1 VSLALFKTLLSAG
14 GVYFR
19 DRFDEVVL
27 TSDTNNAFLTA
38 LEKTHGRQLR
48 RYLAAR
54 LRNAAADV
62 PDLAQEVY
70 LRLLRIDNHETIRDT
85 PAYLFTVA
93 SHVLHQYRLRRAA
106 IPESIEIMDVV
117 AELQNVAD
125 MDPAKQVEL
134 EQRFELLGRGL
145 FQHSPRAYATL
156 MMHRCDGIP
165 LQEIAEQFGVSYTM
179 AKRYLSKALTYLEQR
194 LEGE

>member
-1 VSLALFKTLLSAG
+1 MESNIEAA
-14 GVYFR
+14 
-19 DRFDEVVL
+19 L
-27 TSDTNNAFLTA
+27 TSDTNRAFLTA
-38 LEKTHGRQLR
+38 LEKTHGQQLR

-70 LRLLRIDNHETIRDT
+70 LRLLRIDDTETIRDT

-106 IPESIEIMDVV
+106 APESVEIMDIVP
-117 AELQNVAD
+117 ELQNVAD
-125 MDPAKQVEL
+125 SDPAKQAEL
-134 EQRFELLGRGL
+134 EQRLDQLGRELLRI
-145 FQHSPRAYATL
+145 SPRAYATL
-156 MMHRCDGIP
+156 MLHRCDGIP
-165 LQEIAEQFGVSYTM
+165 LQEIANQFGVSYSM

-194 LEGE
+194 LDGE

>member
-1 VSLALFKTLLSAG
+1 M
-14 GVYFR
+14 
-19 DRFDEVVL
+19 
-27 TSDTNNAFLTA
+27 TSDTNRAFLTA
-38 LEKTHGRQLR
+38 LEKTHGQQLR

-70 LRLLRIDNHETIRDT
+70 LRLLRIDDTETIRDT

-106 IPESIEIMDVV
+106 APEAVEIMDIVP
-117 AELQNVAD
+117 ELQNVAD
-125 MDPAKQVEL
+125 SDPAKQAEL
-134 EQRFELLGRGL
+134 EQRLDQLGREL
-145 FQHSPRAYATL
+145 FQISPRAYATL
-156 MMHRCDGIP
+156 MMHRCDGLP
-165 LQEIAEQFGVSYTM
+165 LQEIANQFGVSYSM

-194 LEGE
+194 LDRK

>member
-1 VSLALFKTLLSAG
+1 
-14 GVYFR
+14 
-19 DRFDEVVL
+19 L
-27 TSDTNNAFLTA
+27 TNDTGNAFLTS
-38 LEKTHGRQLR
+38 LEKTYGGQLR

-54 LRNAAADV
+54 LRNATADV

-106 IPESIEIMDVV
+106 TPESVEIMDVV
-117 AELQNVAD
+117 PELQNIPD
-125 MDPAKQVEL
+125 TDPATQAEI
-134 EQRFELLGRGL
+134 EQRFEQLGRGL

-156 MMHRCDGIP
+156 MLHRCDGIP
-165 LQEIAEQFGVSYTM
+165 LQEIADQFGVSYTM
-179 AKRYLSKALTYLEQR
+179 VKRYLSKALTYLEQR

>member
-1 VSLALFKTLLSAG
+1 
-14 GVYFR
+14 
-19 DRFDEVVL
+19 L
-27 TSDTNNAFLTA
+27 TSVTQNAFLTN

-48 RYLAAR
+48 RYLAVR

-106 IPESIEIMDVV
+106 IPESVEIMDVV
-117 AELQNVAD
+117 SELQNVAD
-125 MDPAKQVEL
+125 TDPATQVDI
-134 EQRFELLGRGL
+134 EQRFERLGRGL
-145 FQHSPRAYATL
+145 FQYSPRAYATL
-156 MMHRCDGIP
+156 MMHRCDGLP
-165 LQEIAEQFGVSYTM
+165 LQEIANQFGVTYSM
-179 AKRYLSKALTYLEQR
+179 AKRYLSKALTYCEQH
-194 LEGE
+194 LGEAE